1 MKLLLL
7 LAENGEILHFILIY
21 FKNGK
26 RIVWKKGF
34 RESSFYGKIKVID
47 VRPFTP
53 LEFDYPVWEERLSWV
68 RGFVG

>member
-26 RIVWKKGF
+26 RIVWKKSFG
-34 RESSFYGKIKVID
+34 ESSFYGK
-47 VRPFTP
+47 
-53 LEFDYPVWEERLSWV
+53 
-68 RGFVG
+68 